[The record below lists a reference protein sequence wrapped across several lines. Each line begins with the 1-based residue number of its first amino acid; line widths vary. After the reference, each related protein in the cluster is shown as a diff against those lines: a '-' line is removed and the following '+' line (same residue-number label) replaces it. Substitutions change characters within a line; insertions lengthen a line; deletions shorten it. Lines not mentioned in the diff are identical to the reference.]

1 MSAIFHVATKE
12 FLDTIR
18 DRRTL
23 LSMIVI
29 PLLLFP
35 VLMISINKVQE
46 ATDDPQTEIG
56 ISGAEH
62 AAGLQKLFGQAEN
75 LKLKSYQTQEKLKAL
90 VQKDSLDAA
99 IYLDSTFHKQMK
111 ALGTGNIQLIFK
123 QSTFDKQEKVQ
134 AIFGRYG
141 QMILQQRLAKLNI
154 QQENINPI
162 NLQKQDLSSKQ
173 EVVGKRVGG
182 FLPYIF
188 VLFAFVGSMY
198 PAIDLFSGEKERG
211 TVETILTL
219 PINRMSL
226 LTGKMVV
233 IVGTGLVSAIL
244 SIAGLYLG
252 LYFVDILPEE
262 LMKSINSILTMGF
275 IGKLL
280 LLLLPLNIFFAGLL
294 TPFSIYARNFKE
306 AQSLIT
312 PLNILVI
319 VPVFIGLMPGIE
331 LNAWTAVIPVINV
344 ALTTKAII
352 AGTLDL
358 GLFLLAFASLITIAV
373 ISVLVSARWF
383 DDENNVLR

>member
-1 MSAIFHVATKE
+1 MKAIFHVAAKE

-35 VLMISINKVQE
+35 VLMITINKIQE
-46 ATDDPQTEIG
+46 TTEEAKTEIG
-56 ISGAEH
+56 ISGARYAPRLE
-62 AAGLQKLFGQAEN
+62 KLFEKAGAFR
-75 LKLKSYQTQEKLKAL
+75 LKPYSSGEKLQTL
-90 VQKDSLDAA
+90 VQNDSLDAG
-99 IYLDSTFHKQMK
+99 IHLDTTFQQQMK
-111 ALGTGNIQLIFK
+111 VLGTGTIQLIFK
-123 QSTFDKQEKVQ
+123 QSSFDKQEKVQ
-134 AIFGRYG
+134 ALFDRYE
-141 QMILQQRLAKLNI
+141 QMILQQRLIKLAI
-154 QQENINPI
+154 QKGAIEPVSI
-162 NLQKQDLSSKQ
+162 QKQNLSSEQ
-173 EVVGKRVGG
+173 EVIGKKLGG

-188 VLFAFVGSMY
+188 ILFAFIGSMY

-211 TVETILTL
+211 TIETILTL
-219 PINRMSL
+219 PINRQAL

-233 IVGTGLVSAIL
+233 IVVTGLSSAIL

-252 LYFVDILPEE
+252 LYLVDILPEQ
-262 LMKSINSILTMGF
+262 LMNSINSILTIGF

-280 LLLLPLNIFFAGLL
+280 LLLLPLSIFFAGLL

-331 LNAWTAVIPVINV
+331 LNVWTAVIPVINV

-352 AGTLDL
+352 AGTLDY
-358 GLFLLAFASLITIAV
+358 GLFLLAFASLVTIAV

-383 DDENNVLR
+383 DQERNVLR